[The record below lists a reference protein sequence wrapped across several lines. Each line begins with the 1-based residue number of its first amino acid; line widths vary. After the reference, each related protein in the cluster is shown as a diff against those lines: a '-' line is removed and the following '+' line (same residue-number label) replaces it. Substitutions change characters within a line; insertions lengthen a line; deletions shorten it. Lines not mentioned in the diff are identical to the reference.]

1 VIKMDS
7 YNSIFKHYGIPQEI
21 IDEISLWTHK
31 ISFNSTLNQIKVGRG
46 VSTKNKI
53 IVWPHPIFSKVYCSA
68 RFAREESNFI
78 YICLCLLN
86 PRSIHFNGPNGE
98 LISLSWYLEK
108 CFLLPV
114 RGLRRYKQICTRY
127 DECEAIYHN
136 DDCPFAK
143 PHCCANNFDLE
154 GAPL

>member
-1 VIKMDS
+1 MDS

-53 IVWPHPIFSKVYCSA
+53 IVWPHPTSSGKYRFIQEGKRSSA
-68 RFAREESNFI
+68 QEESNDL
-78 YICLCLLN
+78 YYCLYQLT
-86 PRSIHFNGPNGE
+86 HFDSPDGE
-98 LISLSWYLEK
+98 LLSLSWYLEK

-114 RGLRRYKQICTRY
+114 IGIRGYKQICTRC
-127 DECEAIYHN
+127 DECEAIYHD
-136 DDCPFAK
+136 DDCPFTVGD
-143 PHCCANNFDLE
+143 PNLCY
-154 GAPL
+154 